1 VTVTAILALTKRLS
15 RSAFV
20 VAKILSQFV
29 LLVGDTLGMAACP
42 GVMAVVV
49 DGATVAPFITAVAL
63 WLLYASLLIVVM
75 TLFSAAFR
83 SRGAAAG
90 AGVGFYFLTLLLS
103 NWALAARYGSSV

>member
-1 VTVTAILALTKRLS
+1 MTVTAILALTKRLS

-29 LLVGDTLGMAACP
+29 LLVGDTALGMAACP

-83 SRGAAAG
+83 SRDAAVG
-90 AGVGFYFLTLLLS
+90 AGLGFTFLTLLLS
-103 NWALAARYGSSV
+103 N